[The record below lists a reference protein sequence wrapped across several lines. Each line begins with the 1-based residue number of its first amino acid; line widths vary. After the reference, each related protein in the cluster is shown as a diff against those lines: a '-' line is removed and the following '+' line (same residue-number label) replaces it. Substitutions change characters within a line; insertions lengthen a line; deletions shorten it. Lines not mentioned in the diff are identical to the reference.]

1 MMRIII
7 GFLLGYIFIGL
18 TTVMT
23 HQLLYARMVP
33 SADAPPTEYLTVIT
47 ATDTVLAIL
56 GGWLCATVSRKARN
70 ATLALVIVG
79 EVSQVALALLLWGSV
94 AHFYNFVNWLVYP
107 FAVWLGAS
115 LGIWVGPNRYDSK

>member
-1 MMRIII
+1 MKRAIL

-33 SADAPPTEYLTVIT
+33 SDDLRRTSYLAAIT
-47 ATDTVLAIL
+47 ATDILLAVL
-56 GGWLCATVSRKARN
+56 GGWFCATVSLKARE

-79 EVSQVALALLLWGSV
+79 EVSRVALALLFWSG
-94 AHFYNFVNWLVYP
+94 APHFYIFVGWIVYP
-107 FAVWLGAS
+107 PAVWLGGKARVAPWS
-115 LGIWVGPNRYDSK
+115 RR

>member
-1 MMRIII
+1 MRIII

-23 HQLLYARMVP
+23 HQLLYALLVP
-33 SADAPPTEYLTVIT
+33 SADAPRTDYLMVIT

-79 EVSQVALALLLWGSV
+79 EVSGVAMALLLWASVPHFYKLGQLDSLPISSV
-94 AHFYNFVNWLVYP
+94 ARLQPWD
-107 FAVWLGAS
+107 LGWSES
-115 LGIWVGPNRYDSK
+115 L